1 MLLIFSLCEYN
12 LKFIECS
19 KQLAVVEIKGEEA
32 PPVNVEVDTI
42 CDNYTCTAA
51 SKTRLRTIVTFFICN
66 KSLINQF
73 IRVNQHFA
81 SNVVLRNL
89 IVKIPQILAFDT
101 KRLIWRLDLKRR
113 QAKYKENGVD
123 IRVNRNNVF
132 EESYN

>member
-1 MLLIFSLCEYN
+1 MEVKES
-12 LKFIECS
+12 S
-19 KQLAVVEIKGEEA
+19 TVT
-32 PPVNVEVDTI
+32 VNIEVDTI
-42 CDNYTCTAA
+42 CENYTCTNQ
-51 SKTRLRTIVTFFICN
+51 SKARLRTIVTFFICN

-123 IRVNRNNVF
+123 IRVNR
-132 EESYN
+132 